1 VAAVAILVVNV
12 PPRGL
17 ARSQSELGIAS
28 AALDLA
34 SGAER
39 EQNDG
44 DPSSRRHL
52 RAADL
57 NKVALEKKNLSH
69 QKWLADQFSYTPSQT
84 DSEHLA
90 IPARVVRD
98 FHKGELISD
107 RNDQPKILQKSSK
120 TATGEAVC
128 ELWREWCTI
137 PATYACERAALD

>member
-12 PPRGL
+12 PPCGL
-17 ARSQSELGIAS
+17 PRSQSEFGIAS
-28 AALDLA
+28 APLDLA
-34 SGAER
+34 SGAQR

-57 NKVALEKKNLSH
+57 NKLALKKRNLSH
-69 QKWLADQFSYTPSQT
+69 QKWLADQFSYTASQT

-98 FHKGELISD
+98 FHNTKFGFHRKD
-107 RNDQPKILQKSSK
+107 RPQILQKSLK
-120 TATGEAVC
+120 TATGKKVANSGVSS
-128 ELWREWCTI
+128 CTNS
-137 PATYACERAALD
+137 ATYACEPAALD